1 MADDQQIQVTITA
14 DATDFAAGMQSACSA
29 AQASFAGLQQS
40 SQAVNAGIN
49 SLGPAAQKSA
59 KTGKSAIDDWSKSF
73 SNLQGVFNT
82 SINGMILG
90 TTTWQKAVQKLS
102 QTALSDLLN
111 FAEKGLVGWLTSE
124 TAKTAA
130 TEAGVATR
138 TAAES
143 AGQSTGIAQMA
154 LGALKA
160 ISGSAAEA
168 AANTYASVSAI
179 PVVGWV
185 LAPAAAAAA
194 FAAVLAFGGKV
205 PSAAGGMWTVPSD
218 MLAMVHKQESILP
231 AGVAQP
237 MRDFFAGGGAAAQGG
252 GGDNYAITIQA
263 IDTQSGA
270 QFLMNNSGV
279 IAQGLARELRNG
291 NATLRGA
298 MK

>member
-1 MADDQQIQVTITA
+1 MADEQIQVQITA
-14 DATDFAAGMQSACSA
+14 DVSDFAAAMQGACSA
-29 AQASFAGLQQS
+29 AQASFAQLKQS
-40 SQAVNAGIN
+40 SAAASAGVDAVGTSGKHAGQ
-49 SLGPAAQKSA
+49 S
-59 KTGKSAIDDWSKSF
+59 GKKAVDDWTKSF
-73 SNLQGVFNT
+73 ANLQGTFHNAV
-82 SINGMILG
+82 NGMILG
-90 TTTWQKAVQKLS
+90 TTTWQKAVQRLS
-102 QTALSDLLN
+102 RTALSDLLN
-111 FAEKGLVGWLTSE
+111 SAEQGLVGWLTSE
-124 TAKTAA
+124 TAKTAG

-138 TAAES
+138 SAAES
-143 AGQSTGIAQMA
+143 AGQSSGIAQMA

-179 PVVGWV
+179 PYVGWV

-231 AGVAQP
+231 AGIAQP
-237 MRDFFAGGGAAAQGG
+237 MRDFFSGGGAAGQGG

-270 QFLMNNSGV
+270 QFLMSNSGV

-291 NATLRGA
+291 NSSLRGA

>member
-1 MADDQQIQVTITA
+1 MADDRIQVQITA
-14 DATDFAAGMQSACSA
+14 DAADFAAAMQSACSA
-29 AQASFAGLQQS
+29 AQASFAALKQS
-40 SQAVNAGIN
+40 SAGASAGID
-49 SLGPAAQKSA
+49 AA
-59 KTGKSAIDDWSKSF
+59 GKSGKTAGQQGKKATDDWANSF
-73 SNLQGVFNT
+73 SNLGGAFNK

-90 TTTWQKAVQKLS
+90 TTTWQKSVQRLA

-111 FAEKGLVGWLTSE
+111 FAEKGLVGWLTNE

-130 TEAGVATR
+130 TEAGVAAR

-143 AGQSTGIAQMA
+143 AGQSTGLAQMA
-154 LGALKA
+154 MSALKA

-168 AANTYASVSAI
+168 AANTYASVSSI
-179 PVVGWV
+179 PYVGWI

-205 PSAAGGMWTVPSD
+205 PADT
-218 MLAMVHKQESILP
+218 LAMVHKQESILP
-231 AGVAQP
+231 AGIAQP
-237 MRDFFAGGGAAAQGG
+237 MRNFFAGNGPAAGAGQA
-252 GGDNYAITIQA
+252 GDSYAITIQA

-270 QFLMNNSGV
+270 QFLMNNAGA

-291 NATLRGA
+291 NSSLRSA

>member
-1 MADDQQIQVTITA
+1 MADDRIQVQITA
-14 DATDFAAGMQSACSA
+14 DAADFAAAMQSACSA
-29 AQASFAGLQQS
+29 AQASFAALKQS
-40 SQAVNAGIN
+40 SAGASAGID
-49 SLGPAAQKSA
+49 AA
-59 KTGKSAIDDWSKSF
+59 GKSGKTAGQQGKKATDDWANSF
-73 SNLQGVFNT
+73 SNLGGAFNK

-90 TTTWQKAVQKLS
+90 TTTWQKSVQRLA

-111 FAEKGLVGWLTSE
+111 FAEKGLVGWLTNE

-130 TEAGVATR
+130 TEAGVAAR

-143 AGQSTGIAQMA
+143 AGQSTGLAQMA
-154 LGALKA
+154 MSALKA

-168 AANTYASVSAI
+168 AANTYASVSSI
-179 PVVGWV
+179 PYVGWI

-205 PSAAGGMWTVPSD
+205 PSAAGGMWNVPAD
-218 MLAMVHKQESILP
+218 TLAMVHKQESILP
-231 AGVAQP
+231 AGIAQP
-237 MRDFFAGGGAAAQGG
+237 MRNFFAGNGPAAGAGQA
-252 GGDNYAITIQA
+252 GDSYAITIQA

-270 QFLMNNSGV
+270 QFLMNNAGA

-291 NATLRGA
+291 NSSLRSA

>member
-14 DATDFAAGMQSACSA
+14 DASDFTAAMQGACSA
-29 AQASFAGLQQS
+29 AQASFAQLKQS
-40 SQAVNAGIN
+40 STAASAGVDAVGTSGKHAGQ
-49 SLGPAAQKSA
+49 SG
-59 KTGKSAIDDWSKSF
+59 KTAVEDWTKSF
-73 SNLQGVFNT
+73 ANLQGAFNT

-90 TTTWQKAVQKLS
+90 TTTWQKAVQRLS
-102 QTALSDLLN
+102 QMALSDLLN
-111 FAEKGLVGWLTSE
+111 AAEKGLVGWLTNE
-124 TAKTAA
+124 TAKTAG
-130 TEAGVATR
+130 TEAGVAAR

-143 AGQSTGIAQMA
+143 AGQSTGLAQMA
-154 LGALKA
+154 MSALKA

-179 PVVGWV
+179 PYVGWV

-205 PSAAGGMWTVPSD
+205 PSAAGGMWSVPSD

-237 MRDFFAGGGAAAQGG
+237 MRDFFAGNPATGSGQA
-252 GGDNYAITIQA
+252 GDSYAITIQA

-270 QFLMNNSGV
+270 QFLMSNSAV

-291 NATLRGA
+291 NSSLRGA